1 MSDDKVSLSALIAA
15 IAIFIA
21 FTAFQLWLMVH
32 TIN

>member
-1 MSDDKVSLSALIAA
+1 MSDDKVSSPSLIAA
-15 IAIFIA
+15 ITIFIA